1 MDVEIPVLAGVLTI
15 PTQTG
20 FSLNRISKKVKL
32 LYINHTLNYYPE
44 QKKKYKR
51 FTATSLIKSVY
62 NPISISIT
70 LSLL

>member
-20 FSLNRISKKVKL
+20 FSLNRISKKVRQLCQSYSEL
-32 LYINHTLNYYPE
+32 LSR
-44 QKKKYKR
+44 KKNAKDSQPP
-51 FTATSLIKSVY
+51 SLIKSVR
-62 NPISISIT
+62 PKSIT